1 MKKKIKFKEYYK
13 KLKELWEIPKY
24 RALIKLSLYGIMF
37 IFIIVLANVY
47 QETNKMDETEQT
59 KSYTEIINA
68 LDLTNCD
75 IKYKINTSI
84 NNYTLEGKIENNI
97 LSGYLDNN
105 TEIKK
110 IIIKEN
116 TIYEIKN
123 NEELVNEEINN
134 IINAKLII
142 PKNIID
148 IVKNSS
154 AYINKGSEETTYTF
168 EITDNNIKYEVVI
181 TIIEE
186 KITNIEVSNE
196 EIEYN
201 MLVNFDK

>member
-1 MKKKIKFKEYYK
+1 MKSNKLKDYYKKFKELWKIPRYK
-13 KLKELWEIPKY
+13 AI
-24 RALIKLSLYGIMF
+24 IKLALYGIMF
-37 IFIIVLANVY
+37 LMIIIMANLY
-47 QETNKMDETEQT
+47 SDTNNYNNEEEQT
-59 KSYTEIINA
+59 KSYAEIIKVH
-68 LDLTNCD
+68 DLENVE
-75 IKYKINTSI
+75 INYNLKI
-84 NNYTLEGKIENNI
+84 NNYIYKLEGKIENNI

-116 TIYEIKN
+116 TIYEIKK
-123 NEELVNEEINN
+123 NEEIVNEEINN

-154 AYINKGSEETTYTF
+154 VYINKGSEETTYTF